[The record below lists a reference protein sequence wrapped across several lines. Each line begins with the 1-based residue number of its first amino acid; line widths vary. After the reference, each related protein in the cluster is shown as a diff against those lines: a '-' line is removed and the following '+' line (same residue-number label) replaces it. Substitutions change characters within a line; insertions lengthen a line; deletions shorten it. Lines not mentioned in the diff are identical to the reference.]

1 MDAERP
7 PSEPAPADD
16 PATDPVPPANARPVP
31 SAPTDRG
38 AVDRGDEGVDDEAA
52 APVPAVVAVVVA
64 RDDAPYLEG
73 CLQALGASDYPDLT
87 VLVIA
92 ATDAELTPRVATALP
107 GAFVRSVPPGGMAA
121 AANEV
126 LGTVAGAPFL
136 LFVHSDTVCDP
147 RAVRLLVEEAYRSNA
162 AIVGP
167 KVVDVERSEILR
179 EVGWSV
185 DRFGTPHSEIER
197 DELDQEQHDA
207 VRDVFFVTDVCML
220 VRADL
225 FGELGGFDPDCD
237 PGARELDLC
246 WRARLAAARVIVA
259 PEARVAH
266 HEADGPEEQDRR
278 LATRHRVRA
287 LLTNTSGVRLLWIA
301 PVAFIVHCLEAVL
314 FIFRRQ
320 PKRSGELMG
329 AWMWNLGRLSSLTTA
344 RRRTQGAR
352 VVPDREIHALQ
363 FRGSVRMS
371 AYVTTSLHAED
382 RVRTWSRRGRT
393 VAETAN
399 TKFRSTR
406 GLVLVAFLV
415 LVLIGTRDLFL
426 GRLATVGQFA
436 PWPGVG
442 DLLRAFTSE
451 WRYADL
457 GAHAPAPPMLVL
469 AAVLRI
475 VTLGS
480 GGFART
486 LLVVGAV
493 PVGAFGAQR
502 VGRRIAGPGWPSTAV
517 AVVYGIVP
525 LTRNAVVA
533 GRLGALVFF
542 AVAPFVLLAI
552 TQLGGLVPS
561 RRPAARVAIG
571 GALALAVATA
581 FWPLAVAFPLVVV
594 LAAAVAAPLTGDSLA
609 QLVRIARGSVIVVGV
624 GLLAL
629 FPWPLAILGAGDRLG
644 ALGIGFAPIGSVGA
658 VARLVTG
665 PNGGGIG
672 SWAFVVTGLAVTLV
686 ASGDRAVWCVRL
698 WGMVLVAWVLTL
710 LPNWLDTA
718 SPAVE
723 AMLVPVALA
732 FALMAGI
739 GVATFLDEVRRHGLG
754 WRQALSVVAAVTL
767 TFAALGFVGDA
778 VGGRWHQP
786 TGDWND
792 TLSWTRLQ
800 QDRGP
805 FRILWLGRA
814 DVVPG
819 SPHRLGADAFALT
832 NDGPGDLVD
841 QLPPPGGA
849 GTAAITAAV
858 ARLHAVATTRFG
870 GLVGPMD
877 VRYIAVPARP
887 DPGPAAGTAVE
898 RNLVGALSQQL
909 DLRQVDVVEGIRVYE
924 NTAWLPAAVASAGG
938 SYLWS
943 QQYSGSWHGE
953 RAGHTLVHRRAF
965 GWTNRFVTGSKAPVS
980 VAVTFDQQWW
990 RWPLLLMEI
999 LIVAGLVRRAR
1010 RRRRRDRQARV
1021 DLDAGPVS
1029 V

>member
-16 PATDPVPPANARPVP
+16 PALDPALA
-31 SAPTDRG
+31 G
-38 AVDRGDEGVDDEAA
+38 GGDEEAP
-52 APVPAVVAVVVA
+52 APVPAVVAVVIA
-64 RDDAPYLEG
+64 RDDAPHLET

-92 ATDAELTPRVATALP
+92 ATEVDLTPRVAAAMS
-107 GAFVRSVPPGGMAA
+107 GAFVRSVPPGGVAT
-121 AANEV
+121 AANEA
-126 LGTVAGAPFL
+126 LATVAGAPFL

-167 KVVDVERSEILR
+167 KVVDVERAEILR

-225 FGELGGFDPDCD
+225 FGELEGFDADCD

-266 HEADGPEEQDRR
+266 YEADGPEEQDRK
-278 LATRHRVRA
+278 LAARHRVRA

-301 PVAFIVHCLEAVL
+301 PVAFVVHCLEAAL
-314 FIFRRQ
+314 FLVRRQ
-320 PKRSGELMG
+320 PKRAGELLS
-329 AWMWNLGRLSSLTTA
+329 AWTWNLGRLSSLATA
-344 RRRTQGAR
+344 RRRAQGAR

-363 FRGSVRMS
+363 FRGSVRVS

-382 RVRTWSRRGRT
+382 RVRTWSQRGRS

-399 TKFRSTR
+399 TKFRSAR

-415 LVLIGTRDLFL
+415 LVVIGARDLFL
-426 GRLATVGQFA
+426 GRTAAIGQLA

-442 DLLRAFTSE
+442 DLWRAFTSE

-457 GAHAPAPPMLVL
+457 GAHAPAPPQLVL
-469 AAVLRI
+469 AALLR
-475 VTLGS
+475 VVSLGN

-486 LLVVGAV
+486 LVVVGAV
-493 PVGAFGAQR
+493 PLGAFGAHR
-502 VGRRIAGPGWPSTAV
+502 VGRRVAGPGWPSATV

-525 LTRNAVVA
+525 LARNAVVA
-533 GRLGALVFF
+533 GRMGALVFF
-542 AVAPFVLLAI
+542 ALAPFVLLAI
-552 TQLGGLVPS
+552 AQLGGLVPS

-581 FWPLAVAFPLVVV
+581 FWPLAIVFPLVVAFGW
-594 LAAAVAAPLTGDSLA
+594 LAAAPLTGDSLSR
-609 QLVRIARGSVIVVGV
+609 VFKIARGSAMMF
-624 GLLAL
+624 GLALVAL
-629 FPWPLAILGAGDRLG
+629 FPWPLAVLDGGDRMG
-644 ALGIGFAPIGSVGA
+644 ALGIVFAPIESVGA
-658 VARLVTG
+658 LTRLVTG

-672 SWAFVVTGLAVTLV
+672 SWAFVVTGLAVTLI
-686 ASGDRAVWCVRL
+686 ATGERARWCMRL
-698 WGMVLVAWVLTL
+698 WGVVVVVWMLTL
-710 LPNWLDTA
+710 LPNWFDTA

-732 FALMAGI
+732 FALIAGI
-739 GVATFLDEVRRHGLG
+739 GVATFLEEVRRHGLG
-754 WRQALSVVAAVTL
+754 WRQALSVVAAAAVGL
-767 TFAALGFVGDA
+767 AALGFVGDA
-778 VGGRWHQP
+778 AGGRWHQP
-786 TGDWND
+786 SGDWNE

-800 QDRGP
+800 RDRGP
-805 FRILWLGRA
+805 FRILWLGRP

-819 SPHRLGADAFALT
+819 SPHRSGADAFALT

-849 GTAAITAAV
+849 GTAAITDAV
-858 ARLHAVATTRFG
+858 ARLRRVATTRFG
-870 GLVGPMD
+870 RLVSPMD
-877 VRYIAVPARP
+877 VRYVAVPVRP
-887 DPGPAAGTAVE
+887 DPGPGGATVVE
-898 RNLVGALSQQL
+898 RDLVGALSQQL
-909 DLRQVDVVEGIRVYE
+909 DLQQVDVVQGLQLYE
-924 NTAWLPAAVASAGG
+924 NTAWVPVATARRGG
-938 SYLWS
+938 SYVWS
-943 QQYSGSWHGE
+943 QQYSASWHGE
-953 RAGHTLVHRRAF
+953 RAGRTLDHRRAF
-965 GWTNRFVTGSKAPVS
+965 GWTNRFVTGSETGPVS
-980 VAVTFDQQWW
+980 VTFERQWW
-990 RWPLLLMEI
+990 RWPLVLFEA
-999 LIVAGLVRRAR
+999 LIVAALVRRAR
-1010 RRRRRDRQARV
+1010 RRRRRDRLVRTELHATE
-1021 DLDAGPVS
+1021 AS
-1029 V
+1029 A